1 MVINALLLVEHI
13 FNGAVK
19 NVERLQYYCNIA
31 AVTAVVMLLQ
41 RTAAQR
47 LIAGAGVLTNRHT
60 DIQTY
65 TQQYYTQ
72 LTYIGDWIIRL
83 LLTAKSSDLLSM

>member
-1 MVINALLLVEHI
+1 MFINALLLVEHI

-19 NVERLQYYCNIA
+19 NVERHLQYYDNIA
-31 AVTAVVMLLQ
+31 AVTAVVVLLQ

-60 DIQTY
+60 VIYRHTDS
-65 TQQYYTQ
+65 
-72 LTYIGDWIIRL
+72 IITL
-83 LLTAKSSDLLSM
+83 K